1 MNVPEINRS
10 QFLVSLDQY
19 VEQGKENGTLLGL
32 LLIDIGNLT
41 QINHRFGYDQ
51 GDLLI
56 SEASGKLQDVSK
68 FSDTVF
74 RVGSHQFGFI
84 LPGLTSPGFIALA
97 VNKVTL
103 VLEQDRL
110 IDEETVPNKVNVG
123 IAVGKPGEVDTL
135 SILSMAEAS
144 LAHIRRGGD
153 HQLEKFSDQRH
164 SAKQDF
170 QLEKLFRE
178 TLHDN
183 NFQLYYQP
191 KINLATGLADHAEAV
206 LRWQLSNGE
215 FVSPER
221 AVELAE
227 ALGSSYLLTKWILH
241 TAFRQLKSWQ
251 KHSEMSMAINVQAE
265 LVSNPNLLALIE
277 DSITIWGLEESSITL
292 EITET
297 AVIDD
302 KESGFQ
308 NLTHLKNLGVELSI
322 DDFGTGYSSMAYFK
336 HIPAS
341 ELKID
346 QYFVKSMKDDLLD
359 RELVRIMIDTAHLF
373 DMRAVAEGVEDQESL
388 DLLQEMGCD
397 YVQGYFFTRPL
408 PAAEFEQWQ
417 KTWSGL

>member
-1 MNVPEINRS
+1 MSIPDIRRPE
-10 QFLVSLDQY
+10 FLKSLEQY
-19 VEQGKENGTLLGL
+19 VEQGKEKGTLLGL

-56 SEASGKLQDVSK
+56 SEASGKLQDISK

-74 RVGSHQFGFI
+74 RVGSHHFGFI

-110 IDEETVPNKVNVG
+110 IGEETVPNKVNVG
-123 IAVGKPGEVDTL
+123 IAVGKPGEADTL

-206 LRWQLSNGE
+206 LRWQLSSGE

-277 DSITIWGLEESSITL
+277 DSITIWGVEESSITL
-292 EITET
+292 EITES

-336 HIPAS
+336 HIPAG

-373 DMRAVAEGVEDQESL
+373 DMRAVAEGIEDRESL
-388 DLLQEMGCD
+388 ELLQEMGCD

-408 PAAEFEQWQ
+408 PAAEFEAW
-417 KTWSGL
+417 KENWSGL